1 MGIEIRELRRRD
13 YGRAIQFAITGMHF
27 NLYLDNKLLLNLY
40 GRYFWYSELNS
51 ASQVIA
57 AYDGEKLAG
66 VLLADM
72 QGEEKKY
79 KTTGQTAYVK
89 IFEFLQNTFYRGGV
103 GIYDEANRELLAAY
117 LKENNPDGQVVFL
130 AADPDGKVKGIGS
143 RLLEELERRIHGKE
157 IYLYTDDA
165 CTYQFYEHR
174 GFQKSGEKE
183 VLLDLT
189 SKKVPLIC
197 FLYSK
202 RIS

>member
-1 MGIEIRELRRRD
+1 MGIEIRELRKRD

>member
-1 MGIEIRELRRRD
+1 MRIEIRELRKRD

-103 GIYDEANRELLAAY
+103 GIYDEANRELLDAY

-130 AADPDGKVKGIGS
+130 AADPDAKVRGIGS

-183 VLLDLT
+183 VLMDLT
-189 SKKVPLIC
+189 SKKVPLKC

>member
-1 MGIEIRELRRRD
+1 MGIEIRELRKRD

-103 GIYDEANRELLAAY
+103 GIYDEANRELLDAY

-130 AADPDGKVKGIGS
+130 AADPDAKVRGIGS

-183 VLLDLT
+183 VLMDLT
-189 SKKVPLIC
+189 SKKVPLKC

>member
-103 GIYDEANRELLAAY
+103 GIYDEANRELLDAY

-130 AADPDGKVKGIGS
+130 AADPDAKVRGIGS
-143 RLLEELERRIHGKE
+143 RLLEELERRIRGKE

-183 VLLDLT
+183 ILMDLT
-189 SKKVPLIC
+189 SKKVPLKC

>member
-1 MGIEIRELRRRD
+1 MGIEIRELRKRD

-57 AYDGEKLAG
+57 AYDGEKLAV

-79 KTTGQTAYVK
+79 KTTGQTAFVK

>member
-79 KTTGQTAYVK
+79 KTTGQTAFVK

>member
-79 KTTGQTAYVK
+79 KTTGQTAFVK

-189 SKKVPLIC
+189 SKKVPLKC

>member
-103 GIYDEANRELLAAY
+103 GIYDEANRELLDAY

-130 AADPDGKVKGIGS
+130 AADPDAKVRGIGS

-183 VLLDLT
+183 VLMDLT
-189 SKKVPLIC
+189 SKKVPLKC

>member
-1 MGIEIRELRRRD
+1 MRIEIRELRRRD

-103 GIYDEANRELLAAY
+103 GIYDEANRELLDAY

-130 AADPDGKVKGIGS
+130 AADPDAKVRGIGS

-189 SKKVPLIC
+189 SKKVPLKC

>member
-103 GIYDEANRELLAAY
+103 GIYDEANRELLDAY

-130 AADPDGKVKGIGS
+130 AADPDAKVRGIGS

-183 VLLDLT
+183 ILMDLT
-189 SKKVPLIC
+189 SKKVPLKC

>member
-1 MGIEIRELRRRD
+1 MGIEIRELRKRD

-79 KTTGQTAYVK
+79 KTTGQTAFVK

>member
-1 MGIEIRELRRRD
+1 MGIEIRELRKRD

-89 IFEFLQNTFYRGGV
+89 IFEFLQSTFYRGGV
-103 GIYDEANRELLAAY
+103 GIYDEANRELLDAY

-130 AADPDGKVKGIGS
+130 AADPDAKVRGIGS

-183 VLLDLT
+183 VLMDLT
-189 SKKVPLIC
+189 SKKVPLKC

>member
-1 MGIEIRELRRRD
+1 MGIEIRELRKRD

-103 GIYDEANRELLAAY
+103 GIYDEANRELLDAY

-130 AADPDGKVKGIGS
+130 AADPDAKVRGIGS
-143 RLLEELERRIHGKE
+143 RLLEELERRIRGKE

-183 VLLDLT
+183 ILMDLT
-189 SKKVPLIC
+189 SKKVLLKC